1 MITKTPEQVFSDCE
15 ELHNSVAELYEA
27 IVDDRPED
35 SEKIILDIESRLSE
49 LKK

>member
-1 MITKTPEQVFSDCE
+1 MIVKTPEQIFSDCE

-27 IVDDRPED
+27 IVDNRLED
-35 SEKIILDIESRLSE
+35 SEKIILDMESRLSE